1 MDFTKMTDEE
11 LQKFIKEGSAEI
23 RKREK
28 EKEDKAIEQF
38 FKAWENVTNEG
49 LGVYWDGE
57 EIFPNSIEIY

>member
-1 MDFTKMTDEE
+1 MDITKMTDEE
-11 LQKFIKEGSAEI
+11 LQKLVREGSAEI

-38 FKAWENVTNEG
+38 LKAWENVTNEG
-49 LGVYWDGE
+49 LGVYWEGE

>member
-1 MDFTKMTDEE
+1 MDITRMTDEE
-11 LQKFIKEGSAEI
+11 LQKLVREGSAEI

-38 FKAWENVTNEG
+38 LKAWENVTNEG
-49 LGVYWDGE
+49 LGVYWEGE

>member
-1 MDFTKMTDEE
+1 MDITRMTDEE
-11 LQKFIKEGSAEI
+11 LQKLIREGSAEI

-38 FKAWENVTNEG
+38 LKAWENVTNEG
-49 LGVYWDGE
+49 LGVYWEGE